1 MSQKNI
7 DSSPISILEDIFN
20 VKQLPKN
27 YKNNDISL
35 LTEIHEQKV
44 IMDFQWIDD
53 LKVLI
58 SSFSIDNY
66 EYSFLTNH
74 MNKINN
80 NLVIGTL
87 KQNNNNKIIYRHSL
101 PISGKV
107 TTEIIRSYLENI
119 LSEFNH
125 LVSVLLKGDKVVETT
140 QILINQNGE
149 SLIDETSERIVNLRN
164 DYNGHPEGHTYL
176 LDYDS
181 DGDLDIFDFQ
191 ANVRNGI
198 SQWNTNAPT
207 QEDQTYPYWK
217 NGGVLFIK
225 LTKEFS
231 RFLKFL

>member
-20 VKQLPKN
+20 VKQLSKN
-27 YKNNDISL
+27 NVNNDISL
-35 LTEIHEQKV
+35 LTEIHEHKV

-74 MNKINN
+74 MSKINN

-107 TTEIIRSYLENI
+107 TTEDIRNYLENI

-125 LVSVLLKGDKVVETT
+125 LVSMLLKGGNVAETT
-140 QILINQNGE
+140 QILINQK
-149 SLIDETSERIVNLRN
+149 IV
-164 DYNGHPEGHTYL
+164 GH
-176 LDYDS
+176 
-181 DGDLDIFDFQ
+181 
-191 ANVRNGI
+191 A
-198 SQWNTNAPT
+198 
-207 QEDQTYPYWK
+207 
-217 NGGVLFIK
+217 
-225 LTKEFS
+225 
-231 RFLKFL
+231 

>member
-1 MSQKNI
+1 MSEKNI

-20 VKQLPKN
+20 VKKLPKN
-27 YKNNDISL
+27 NENNDISL

-87 KQNNNNKIIYRHSL
+87 KQNNNKIIYRHSL
-101 PISGKV
+101 PISGKA
-107 TTEIIRSYLENI
+107 TMEDIRSYLENI

-140 QILINQNGE
+140 QTLINQK
-149 SLIDETSERIVNLRN
+149 IV
-164 DYNGHPEGHTYL
+164 GH
-176 LDYDS
+176 
-181 DGDLDIFDFQ
+181 
-191 ANVRNGI
+191 A
-198 SQWNTNAPT
+198 
-207 QEDQTYPYWK
+207 
-217 NGGVLFIK
+217 
-225 LTKEFS
+225 
-231 RFLKFL
+231 

>member
-20 VKQLPKN
+20 VKQLSKN
-27 YKNNDISL
+27 NVNNDISL

-74 MNKINN
+74 INKINN

-101 PISGKV
+101 PISGNV
-107 TTEIIRSYLENI
+107 TTVDIRSYLENI

-125 LVSVLLKGDKVVETT
+125 LVSMLLKGGNIAETT
-140 QILINQNGE
+140 QILINQK
-149 SLIDETSERIVNLRN
+149 IV
-164 DYNGHPEGHTYL
+164 GH
-176 LDYDS
+176 
-181 DGDLDIFDFQ
+181 
-191 ANVRNGI
+191 A
-198 SQWNTNAPT
+198 
-207 QEDQTYPYWK
+207 
-217 NGGVLFIK
+217 
-225 LTKEFS
+225 
-231 RFLKFL
+231 

>member
-1 MSQKNI
+1 MWYILCMSQKNI

-20 VKQLPKN
+20 VKKLSKN
-27 YKNNDISL
+27 NVNNDISL

-87 KQNNNNKIIYRHSL
+87 KQNNKNKIIYRHSL

-107 TTEIIRSYLENI
+107 TTEDIRSYLENI

-140 QILINQNGE
+140 QILINQK
-149 SLIDETSERIVNLRN
+149 IV
-164 DYNGHPEGHTYL
+164 GH
-176 LDYDS
+176 
-181 DGDLDIFDFQ
+181 
-191 ANVRNGI
+191 A
-198 SQWNTNAPT
+198 
-207 QEDQTYPYWK
+207 
-217 NGGVLFIK
+217 
-225 LTKEFS
+225 
-231 RFLKFL
+231 

>member
-1 MSQKNI
+1 MWYILCMVQKNI

-20 VKQLPKN
+20 VKKLSKN
-27 YKNNDISL
+27 NLNNDISL

-87 KQNNNNKIIYRHSL
+87 KQNNNKIIYRHSL

-107 TTEIIRSYLENI
+107 TTEDIRSYLENI

-125 LVSVLLKGDKVVETT
+125 LVSVLLKGAKVVETT
-140 QILINQNGE
+140 QILINQK
-149 SLIDETSERIVNLRN
+149 IV
-164 DYNGHPEGHTYL
+164 GH
-176 LDYDS
+176 
-181 DGDLDIFDFQ
+181 
-191 ANVRNGI
+191 A
-198 SQWNTNAPT
+198 
-207 QEDQTYPYWK
+207 
-217 NGGVLFIK
+217 
-225 LTKEFS
+225 
-231 RFLKFL
+231 

>member
-1 MSQKNI
+1 MWYILCMTQKNI

-20 VKQLPKN
+20 VKQLSKN
-27 YKNNDISL
+27 NVNNDISL

-74 MNKINN
+74 MSKINN

-107 TTEIIRSYLENI
+107 TTEEIRSYLENI

-125 LVSVLLKGDKVVETT
+125 LVSVLLKGDKIVETT
-140 QILINQNGE
+140 QILINQK
-149 SLIDETSERIVNLRN
+149 IV
-164 DYNGHPEGHTYL
+164 GH
-176 LDYDS
+176 
-181 DGDLDIFDFQ
+181 
-191 ANVRNGI
+191 A
-198 SQWNTNAPT
+198 
-207 QEDQTYPYWK
+207 
-217 NGGVLFIK
+217 
-225 LTKEFS
+225 
-231 RFLKFL
+231 

>member
-20 VKQLPKN
+20 VKQLSKN
-27 YKNNDISL
+27 NVNNDISL
-35 LTEIHEQKV
+35 FTEIHEHKV

-74 MNKINN
+74 MSKINN

-107 TTEIIRSYLENI
+107 TTEDIRSYLENI

-140 QILINQNGE
+140 QILINQK
-149 SLIDETSERIVNLRN
+149 IV
-164 DYNGHPEGHTYL
+164 GH
-176 LDYDS
+176 
-181 DGDLDIFDFQ
+181 
-191 ANVRNGI
+191 A
-198 SQWNTNAPT
+198 
-207 QEDQTYPYWK
+207 
-217 NGGVLFIK
+217 
-225 LTKEFS
+225 
-231 RFLKFL
+231 

>member
-20 VKQLPKN
+20 VKQLSKN
-27 YKNNDISL
+27 NVNNDISL
-35 LTEIHEQKV
+35 LTEIHEHKV

-107 TTEIIRSYLENI
+107 TTEDIRSYLENI

-125 LVSVLLKGDKVVETT
+125 LVSVLLKGDKVVEAT
-140 QILINQNGE
+140 QILINQK
-149 SLIDETSERIVNLRN
+149 IV
-164 DYNGHPEGHTYL
+164 GH
-176 LDYDS
+176 
-181 DGDLDIFDFQ
+181 
-191 ANVRNGI
+191 A
-198 SQWNTNAPT
+198 
-207 QEDQTYPYWK
+207 
-217 NGGVLFIK
+217 
-225 LTKEFS
+225 
-231 RFLKFL
+231 

>member
-20 VKQLPKN
+20 VKQLSKN
-27 YKNNDISL
+27 NVNNDISL

-107 TTEIIRSYLENI
+107 TTEDIRSYLENI

-125 LVSVLLKGDKVVETT
+125 LISVLLKGDKALETT
-140 QILINQNGE
+140 KIYINQK
-149 SLIDETSERIVNLRN
+149 IV
-164 DYNGHPEGHTYL
+164 GH
-176 LDYDS
+176 
-181 DGDLDIFDFQ
+181 
-191 ANVRNGI
+191 A
-198 SQWNTNAPT
+198 
-207 QEDQTYPYWK
+207 
-217 NGGVLFIK
+217 
-225 LTKEFS
+225 
-231 RFLKFL
+231 

>member
-20 VKQLPKN
+20 VKQLSKN
-27 YKNNDISL
+27 NENNDISL

-107 TTEIIRSYLENI
+107 TTENIRSYLENI

-125 LVSVLLKGDKVVETT
+125 LISVLLKGDKVVETT
-140 QILINQNGE
+140 QILINQK
-149 SLIDETSERIVNLRN
+149 IV
-164 DYNGHPEGHTYL
+164 GH
-176 LDYDS
+176 
-181 DGDLDIFDFQ
+181 
-191 ANVRNGI
+191 A
-198 SQWNTNAPT
+198 
-207 QEDQTYPYWK
+207 
-217 NGGVLFIK
+217 
-225 LTKEFS
+225 
-231 RFLKFL
+231 

>member
-20 VKQLPKN
+20 VKQLSKN
-27 YKNNDISL
+27 NVNNDISL
-35 LTEIHEQKV
+35 LTEIHEHKV

-107 TTEIIRSYLENI
+107 TTEDIRCYLENI

-125 LVSVLLKGDKVVETT
+125 LVSVLLKSDKVVETT
-140 QILINQNGE
+140 QILINQK
-149 SLIDETSERIVNLRN
+149 IV
-164 DYNGHPEGHTYL
+164 GH
-176 LDYDS
+176 
-181 DGDLDIFDFQ
+181 
-191 ANVRNGI
+191 A
-198 SQWNTNAPT
+198 
-207 QEDQTYPYWK
+207 
-217 NGGVLFIK
+217 
-225 LTKEFS
+225 
-231 RFLKFL
+231 

>member
-20 VKQLPKN
+20 VKKLSKN
-27 YKNNDISL
+27 NLNNDISL

-74 MNKINN
+74 INKINN

-87 KQNNNNKIIYRHSL
+87 KQNSNKIIYRHSL
-101 PISGKV
+101 PISGKA
-107 TTEIIRSYLENI
+107 TTEDIRSYLENI

-140 QILINQNGE
+140 QILINQK
-149 SLIDETSERIVNLRN
+149 IV
-164 DYNGHPEGHTYL
+164 GH
-176 LDYDS
+176 
-181 DGDLDIFDFQ
+181 
-191 ANVRNGI
+191 A
-198 SQWNTNAPT
+198 
-207 QEDQTYPYWK
+207 
-217 NGGVLFIK
+217 
-225 LTKEFS
+225 
-231 RFLKFL
+231 

>member
-1 MSQKNI
+1 MTQKNI
-7 DSSPISILEDIFN
+7 DSSPISLLEDIFN
-20 VKQLPKN
+20 VKQPSKN
-27 YKNNDISL
+27 FKNNDISL

-101 PISGKV
+101 PISGNI
-107 TTEIIRSYLENI
+107 TSEDIRSYLENI

-125 LVSVLLKGDKVVETT
+125 LVSVLLKGNKVVETT
-140 QILINQNGE
+140 QNLINQK
-149 SLIDETSERIVNLRN
+149 IV
-164 DYNGHPEGHTYL
+164 GH
-176 LDYDS
+176 
-181 DGDLDIFDFQ
+181 
-191 ANVRNGI
+191 A
-198 SQWNTNAPT
+198 
-207 QEDQTYPYWK
+207 
-217 NGGVLFIK
+217 
-225 LTKEFS
+225 
-231 RFLKFL
+231 

>member
-20 VKQLPKN
+20 VKKLSKN
-27 YKNNDISL
+27 NENNDISL

-74 MNKINN
+74 INKINN

-101 PISGKV
+101 PISGNV
-107 TTEIIRSYLENI
+107 TTVDIRSYLENI

-125 LVSVLLKGDKVVETT
+125 LVSMLLKGGNVAETT
-140 QILINQNGE
+140 QILINQK
-149 SLIDETSERIVNLRN
+149 IV
-164 DYNGHPEGHTYL
+164 GH
-176 LDYDS
+176 
-181 DGDLDIFDFQ
+181 
-191 ANVRNGI
+191 A
-198 SQWNTNAPT
+198 
-207 QEDQTYPYWK
+207 
-217 NGGVLFIK
+217 
-225 LTKEFS
+225 
-231 RFLKFL
+231 

>member
-20 VKQLPKN
+20 VKQLSKN
-27 YKNNDISL
+27 NVNNDISL
-35 LTEIHEQKV
+35 LTEIHEHKV

-74 MNKINN
+74 MSKINN

-87 KQNNNNKIIYRHSL
+87 KQNNNNKITYKHSL

-107 TTEIIRSYLENI
+107 TSDEIRSYLENI

-140 QILINQNGE
+140 QILINQK
-149 SLIDETSERIVNLRN
+149 IV
-164 DYNGHPEGHTYL
+164 GH
-176 LDYDS
+176 
-181 DGDLDIFDFQ
+181 
-191 ANVRNGI
+191 A
-198 SQWNTNAPT
+198 
-207 QEDQTYPYWK
+207 
-217 NGGVLFIK
+217 
-225 LTKEFS
+225 
-231 RFLKFL
+231 

>member
-1 MSQKNI
+1 MSLKNI

-20 VKQLPKN
+20 VNQPS
-27 YKNNDISL
+27 KNNKNNNISL
-35 LTEIHEQKV
+35 LTEIHEQRV

-74 MNKINN
+74 MSKINN

-107 TTEIIRSYLENI
+107 TTEDIRSYLENI

-125 LVSVLLKGDKVVETT
+125 LVSVLLKGDKIVETT
-140 QILINQNGE
+140 QILINQK
-149 SLIDETSERIVNLRN
+149 IV
-164 DYNGHPEGHTYL
+164 GH
-176 LDYDS
+176 
-181 DGDLDIFDFQ
+181 
-191 ANVRNGI
+191 A
-198 SQWNTNAPT
+198 
-207 QEDQTYPYWK
+207 
-217 NGGVLFIK
+217 
-225 LTKEFS
+225 
-231 RFLKFL
+231 

>member
-7 DSSPISILEDIFN
+7 DSSPISLLEDIFN
-20 VKQLPKN
+20 VKPSSKN
-27 YKNNDISL
+27 NENNDISL

-87 KQNNNNKIIYRHSL
+87 KQNYNNKIIYRHSL
-101 PISGKV
+101 PISGKI
-107 TTEIIRSYLENI
+107 TSEDIRSYLENI

-125 LVSVLLKGDKVVETT
+125 LVSVLLKGDKIVETT
-140 QILINQNGE
+140 QILTNQK
-149 SLIDETSERIVNLRN
+149 IV
-164 DYNGHPEGHTYL
+164 GH
-176 LDYDS
+176 
-181 DGDLDIFDFQ
+181 
-191 ANVRNGI
+191 A
-198 SQWNTNAPT
+198 
-207 QEDQTYPYWK
+207 
-217 NGGVLFIK
+217 
-225 LTKEFS
+225 
-231 RFLKFL
+231 

>member
-1 MSQKNI
+1 MSEKNI

-20 VKQLPKN
+20 VKQLS
-27 YKNNDISL
+27 KNNENYDISL
-35 LTEIHEQKV
+35 LTEIHDQKV
-44 IMDFQWIDD
+44 IMNFQWIDD

-87 KQNNNNKIIYRHSL
+87 KQNNKNKIIYRHSL

-107 TTEIIRSYLENI
+107 TTEDIRSYLENI

-140 QILINQNGE
+140 QILINQK
-149 SLIDETSERIVNLRN
+149 IV
-164 DYNGHPEGHTYL
+164 GH
-176 LDYDS
+176 
-181 DGDLDIFDFQ
+181 
-191 ANVRNGI
+191 A
-198 SQWNTNAPT
+198 
-207 QEDQTYPYWK
+207 
-217 NGGVLFIK
+217 
-225 LTKEFS
+225 
-231 RFLKFL
+231 

>member
-1 MSQKNI
+1 MWYILCMSQKNI

-20 VKQLPKN
+20 VKQLSKN
-27 YKNNDISL
+27 NVNNDISL
-35 LTEIHEQKV
+35 LTEIHEHRV

-74 MNKINN
+74 MSKINN

-107 TTEIIRSYLENI
+107 TTEDIRSYLENI

-140 QILINQNGE
+140 QILINQK
-149 SLIDETSERIVNLRN
+149 IV
-164 DYNGHPEGHTYL
+164 GH
-176 LDYDS
+176 
-181 DGDLDIFDFQ
+181 
-191 ANVRNGI
+191 A
-198 SQWNTNAPT
+198 
-207 QEDQTYPYWK
+207 
-217 NGGVLFIK
+217 
-225 LTKEFS
+225 
-231 RFLKFL
+231 

>member
-20 VKQLPKN
+20 VKQLS
-27 YKNNDISL
+27 KNNVNKDISL

-66 EYSFLTNH
+66 EYCFLTNH

-107 TTEIIRSYLENI
+107 TTEDIRSYLENI

-140 QILINQNGE
+140 QILINQK
-149 SLIDETSERIVNLRN
+149 IV
-164 DYNGHPEGHTYL
+164 GH
-176 LDYDS
+176 
-181 DGDLDIFDFQ
+181 
-191 ANVRNGI
+191 A
-198 SQWNTNAPT
+198 
-207 QEDQTYPYWK
+207 
-217 NGGVLFIK
+217 
-225 LTKEFS
+225 
-231 RFLKFL
+231 

>member
-20 VKQLPKN
+20 VKKLSKN
-27 YKNNDISL
+27 NENNDISL

-107 TTEIIRSYLENI
+107 TTEDIRCYLENI

-140 QILINQNGE
+140 QILINQK
-149 SLIDETSERIVNLRN
+149 IV
-164 DYNGHPEGHTYL
+164 GH
-176 LDYDS
+176 
-181 DGDLDIFDFQ
+181 
-191 ANVRNGI
+191 A
-198 SQWNTNAPT
+198 
-207 QEDQTYPYWK
+207 
-217 NGGVLFIK
+217 
-225 LTKEFS
+225 
-231 RFLKFL
+231 

>member
-1 MSQKNI
+1 MVQKNI

-20 VKQLPKN
+20 VKQLSKN
-27 YKNNDISL
+27 NVNNDISL

-80 NLVIGTL
+80 SLVIGTL

-107 TTEIIRSYLENI
+107 TTEDIRSYLENI

-125 LVSVLLKGDKVVETT
+125 LISVLLKGDKVVETT
-140 QILINQNGE
+140 QILINQK
-149 SLIDETSERIVNLRN
+149 IV
-164 DYNGHPEGHTYL
+164 GH
-176 LDYDS
+176 
-181 DGDLDIFDFQ
+181 
-191 ANVRNGI
+191 A
-198 SQWNTNAPT
+198 
-207 QEDQTYPYWK
+207 
-217 NGGVLFIK
+217 
-225 LTKEFS
+225 
-231 RFLKFL
+231 

>member
-7 DSSPISILEDIFN
+7 DSSPISLLEEIFN

-74 MNKINN
+74 INKINN

-101 PISGKV
+101 PISGNV
-107 TTEIIRSYLENI
+107 TTVDIRSYLEYI

-125 LVSVLLKGDKVVETT
+125 LVSMLLKGGNVAETT
-140 QILINQNGE
+140 QILINQK
-149 SLIDETSERIVNLRN
+149 IV
-164 DYNGHPEGHTYL
+164 GH
-176 LDYDS
+176 
-181 DGDLDIFDFQ
+181 
-191 ANVRNGI
+191 A
-198 SQWNTNAPT
+198 
-207 QEDQTYPYWK
+207 
-217 NGGVLFIK
+217 
-225 LTKEFS
+225 
-231 RFLKFL
+231 

>member
-20 VKQLPKN
+20 VKQLS
-27 YKNNDISL
+27 KNNDISL

-107 TTEIIRSYLENI
+107 TSEDIRSYLENI

-125 LVSVLLKGDKVVETT
+125 LLSELLKGDKVVETT
-140 QILINQNGE
+140 QSLINQK
-149 SLIDETSERIVNLRN
+149 IV
-164 DYNGHPEGHTYL
+164 GH
-176 LDYDS
+176 
-181 DGDLDIFDFQ
+181 
-191 ANVRNGI
+191 A
-198 SQWNTNAPT
+198 
-207 QEDQTYPYWK
+207 
-217 NGGVLFIK
+217 
-225 LTKEFS
+225 
-231 RFLKFL
+231 

>member
-20 VKQLPKN
+20 VKQLS
-27 YKNNDISL
+27 KNNVNKDISL

-74 MNKINN
+74 MSKINN

-107 TTEIIRSYLENI
+107 TTQEIRSYLENI

-125 LVSVLLKGDKVVETT
+125 LVSVLLNGDKVVETT
-140 QILINQNGE
+140 QILINQK
-149 SLIDETSERIVNLRN
+149 IV
-164 DYNGHPEGHTYL
+164 GH
-176 LDYDS
+176 
-181 DGDLDIFDFQ
+181 
-191 ANVRNGI
+191 A
-198 SQWNTNAPT
+198 
-207 QEDQTYPYWK
+207 
-217 NGGVLFIK
+217 
-225 LTKEFS
+225 
-231 RFLKFL
+231 

>member
-20 VKQLPKN
+20 VKQLSKN
-27 YKNNDISL
+27 NVNNDISL
-35 LTEIHEQKV
+35 LTEIHEHKV

-74 MNKINN
+74 MSKINN

-107 TTEIIRSYLENI
+107 TTEEIRSYLENI

-140 QILINQNGE
+140 QILINQK
-149 SLIDETSERIVNLRN
+149 IV
-164 DYNGHPEGHTYL
+164 GH
-176 LDYDS
+176 
-181 DGDLDIFDFQ
+181 
-191 ANVRNGI
+191 A
-198 SQWNTNAPT
+198 
-207 QEDQTYPYWK
+207 
-217 NGGVLFIK
+217 
-225 LTKEFS
+225 
-231 RFLKFL
+231 

>member
-1 MSQKNI
+1 MTQKNI

-20 VKQLPKN
+20 VKQLS
-27 YKNNDISL
+27 KNNDISL

-107 TTEIIRSYLENI
+107 TTEDIRSYLENI

-140 QILINQNGE
+140 QILIN
-149 SLIDETSERIVNLRN
+149 RKIV
-164 DYNGHPEGHTYL
+164 GH
-176 LDYDS
+176 
-181 DGDLDIFDFQ
+181 
-191 ANVRNGI
+191 A
-198 SQWNTNAPT
+198 
-207 QEDQTYPYWK
+207 
-217 NGGVLFIK
+217 
-225 LTKEFS
+225 
-231 RFLKFL
+231 

>member
-1 MSQKNI
+1 MWYILCMTQKNI

-20 VKQLPKN
+20 VKKLSKN
-27 YKNNDISL
+27 NENNDISL

-107 TTEIIRSYLENI
+107 TTEDIRSYLENI

-140 QILINQNGE
+140 QNLINQK
-149 SLIDETSERIVNLRN
+149 IV
-164 DYNGHPEGHTYL
+164 GH
-176 LDYDS
+176 
-181 DGDLDIFDFQ
+181 
-191 ANVRNGI
+191 A
-198 SQWNTNAPT
+198 
-207 QEDQTYPYWK
+207 
-217 NGGVLFIK
+217 
-225 LTKEFS
+225 
-231 RFLKFL
+231 

>member
-7 DSSPISILEDIFN
+7 DSSPISLLEDIFN
-20 VKQLPKN
+20 VKQSSKN
-27 YKNNDISL
+27 QKNNDISL

-74 MNKINN
+74 VNKINN

-101 PISGKV
+101 PIAGKV
-107 TTEIIRSYLENI
+107 TSGDIRNYLENI

-140 QILINQNGE
+140 QILINQK
-149 SLIDETSERIVNLRN
+149 IV
-164 DYNGHPEGHTYL
+164 GH
-176 LDYDS
+176 
-181 DGDLDIFDFQ
+181 
-191 ANVRNGI
+191 A
-198 SQWNTNAPT
+198 
-207 QEDQTYPYWK
+207 
-217 NGGVLFIK
+217 
-225 LTKEFS
+225 
-231 RFLKFL
+231 